1 MPVKRG
7 ILLFLRC
14 VKIPNRVRRV
24 CPMALFLIFWLA
36 LPMTGAAAETED
48 PFGDI
53 SMDMD
58 YSDVQNVID
67 QAFEYENKITFSD
80 IVDKLTSGDTEG
92 IGSFLLDYVKDQL
105 FYEISMNRK
114 VILQIIGVAVIGAIF
129 TNISMTFAKN
139 YVAETGFYFTY
150 MILFALLGA
159 AYMAT
164 ASIVTDVLHRLIQFM
179 TALVPTFSLAIA
191 FVTGKATSLGYYQGM
206 LLVITF
212 MDWFMS
218 KVLIGLVNVYIVLSM
233 INNLSKED
241 YLSKSSELLE
251 TVVAWSLRTVLA
263 VTLGFNVIQGLLLP
277 AIDSTKGKMLI
288 KASTMIPGIGN
299 ALNSAAKVVVGAGIL
314 IKNAVGVAGLVV
326 LLILCAAPLLK
337 LVTIALMYKVVEA
350 VIQPVSDKRLVE
362 CVHTAG
368 NGIVFLMKILGTA
381 LILFMLSLAIIMA
394 SSNMGLGG

>member
-14 VKIPNRVRRV
+14 RKIPNLARSVS
-24 CPMALFLIFWLA
+24 PLAFFIFFWLA
-36 LPMTGAAAETED
+36 LPMTGVAAETD

-114 VILQIIGVAVIGAIF
+114 VVLQIIGVAVIGAIF

-159 AYMAT
+159 A
-164 ASIVTDVLHRLIQFM
+164 
-179 TALVPTFSLAIA
+179 
-191 FVTGKATSLGYYQGM
+191 
-206 LLVITF
+206 
-212 MDWFMS
+212 
-218 KVLIGLVNVYIVLSM
+218 
-233 INNLSKED
+233 
-241 YLSKSSELLE
+241 
-251 TVVAWSLRTVLA
+251 
-263 VTLGFNVIQGLLLP
+263 
-277 AIDSTKGKMLI
+277 
-288 KASTMIPGIGN
+288 
-299 ALNSAAKVVVGAGIL
+299 
-314 IKNAVGVAGLVV
+314 
-326 LLILCAAPLLK
+326 
-337 LVTIALMYKVVEA
+337 
-350 VIQPVSDKRLVE
+350 
-362 CVHTAG
+362 
-368 NGIVFLMKILGTA
+368 
-381 LILFMLSLAIIMA
+381 
-394 SSNMGLGG
+394 

>member
-7 ILLFLRC
+7 ILLFLLLW
-14 VKIPNRVRRV
+14 I
-24 CPMALFLIFWLA
+24 WLP
-36 LPMTGAAAETED
+36 LTGIASETED
-48 PFGDI
+48 AFGDI
-53 SMDMD
+53 SLDMD
-58 YSDVQNVID
+58 YTEIQSVID
-67 QAFEYENKITFSD
+67 QSFDYENKITFSD
-80 IVDKLTSGDTEG
+80 IVDRLTSGDTEG
-92 IGSFLLDYVKDQL
+92 IGSYLLDYIKDQL
-105 FYEISMNRK
+105 FYEISMNRR
-114 VILQIIGVAVIGAIF
+114 VVLQIIGVAVIGAIF
-129 TNISMTFAKN
+129 TNISLTFSKN
-139 YVAETGFYFTY
+139 YVAETGFYLTY
-150 MILFALLGA
+150 MILFALLGM

-179 TALVPTFSLAIA
+179 TALVPTFCLAVA

-218 KVLIGLVNVYIVLSM
+218 KVLIGLLNVYIVLSM

-251 TVVAWSLRTVLA
+251 TVIAWSLRTVLA

-326 LLILCAAPLLK
+326 LLVICAAPLLK
-337 LVTIALMYKVVEA
+337 LITIVLMYKVVEA
-350 VIQPVSDKRLVE
+350 VIQPVSDRRLVE

-368 NGIVFLMKILGTA
+368 SGMVFLMKVLGTA
-381 LILFMLSLAIIMA
+381 LLLFMLSLAIIMA
-394 SSNMGLGG
+394 SSNMGWGG